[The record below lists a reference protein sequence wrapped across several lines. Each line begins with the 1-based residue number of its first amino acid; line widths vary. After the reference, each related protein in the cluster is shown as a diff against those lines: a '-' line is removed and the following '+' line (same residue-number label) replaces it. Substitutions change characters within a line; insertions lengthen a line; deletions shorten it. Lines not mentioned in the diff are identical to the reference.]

1 MWEQSLKRGE
11 DDDIAAPSS
20 AAKPA
25 TASSA
30 ARPATVSHEDD
41 DIAAAS
47 SAARPATASHVAKQA
62 LLQEPPPIRSVV
74 QSAGPPDARIRLQSA
89 KQMQEHI
96 LHPLCKAVGGNFPEW
111 IRPQSLIVGGSDVAL
126 EHLHEAFDVD
136 WRRVIPASGSL
147 QVEAWA
153 VAFYDEEPDPT
164 PPLWPDRPRLDIVVT
179 FTDGNWVRWHPKAK
193 LIWSTDLMPT
203 DAMRCRMNRKAK
215 LLKSR

>member
-1 MWEQSLKRGE
+1 M
-11 DDDIAAPSS
+11 
-20 AAKPA
+20 
-25 TASSA
+25 
-30 ARPATVSHEDD
+30 SHEDD

>member
-25 TASSA
+25 TA
-30 ARPATVSHEDD
+30 SHEDD